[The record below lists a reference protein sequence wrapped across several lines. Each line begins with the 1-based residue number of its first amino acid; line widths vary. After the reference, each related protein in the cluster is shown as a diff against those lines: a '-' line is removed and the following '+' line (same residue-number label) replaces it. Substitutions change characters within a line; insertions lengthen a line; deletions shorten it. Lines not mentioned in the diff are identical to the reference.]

1 MHSSPVSPRVSLRK
15 TASGIANAAM
25 EDAARAIAFGIIIVP
40 VSTTMI
46 AEPVRNA
53 IAFEDFDT
61 VR

>member
-1 MHSSPVSPRVSLRK
+1 
-15 TASGIANAAM
+15 M
-25 EDAARAIAFGIIIVP
+25 EDAARAIAFGIIFVR

-53 IAFEDFDT
+53 TALEDFDT

>member
-1 MHSSPVSPRVSLRK
+1 M
-15 TASGIANAAM
+15 TNATM
-25 EDAARAIAFGIIIVP
+25 EDAARAIASGIVIVR

-53 IAFEDFDT
+53 ITFMDFDT